1 MSTTRSIKAT
11 EARSTF
17 SSLINDVFRKRERV
31 LIEKS
36 GIPVAAVVSLD
47 DLERLERLD
56 AERAARN
63 AILEAYASNF
73 DEYSSEQIEIE
84 VAKAIA
90 EVRSDH
96 RARVSNQ

>member
-1 MSTTRSIKAT
+1 MSKTRTIKLS

-47 DLERLERLD
+47 DLARLERLD
-56 AERAARN
+56 VERAARN
-63 AILEAYASNF
+63 ATLEAYAGNF
-73 DEYSSEQIEIE
+73 DDYSSEQIEIE
-84 VAKAIA
+84 VGKAIA
-90 EVRSDH
+90 EVRSDR